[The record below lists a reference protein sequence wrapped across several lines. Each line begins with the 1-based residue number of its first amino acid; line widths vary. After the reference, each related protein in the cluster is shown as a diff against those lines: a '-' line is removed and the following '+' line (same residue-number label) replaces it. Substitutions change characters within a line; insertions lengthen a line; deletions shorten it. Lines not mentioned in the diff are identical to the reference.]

1 MSKLSLFLKPMNDMK
16 RLYLTETLAR
26 VLIQH
31 ALDAAPLETCGILA
45 GIGDQVREVLPVR
58 NTAADPR
65 HFYHLDER
73 QFVSAVFEAEK
84 RGLSLLGFYHSHPDG
99 EPIPSPVDVA
109 QAAYPDMPYLI
120 VGLKNQ
126 TPRLAAWTI
135 RYGQVAPVDIF
146 VGLPGTPA
154 HNTEPPFTRTH
165 RAAIL
170 LSGLLAFIIMI
181 ILSLSLLPPAPVILT
196 PLP

>member
-1 MSKLSLFLKPMNDMK
+1 MSDIK

-26 VLIQH
+26 ALVRH
-31 ALDAAPLETCGILA
+31 ALDAAPLEACGILA
-45 GIGDQVREVLPVR
+45 GVGDQVREVLPVQ
-58 NTAADPR
+58 NIADAPR
-65 HFYHLDER
+65 HFYHLEER

-99 EPIPSPVDVA
+99 EPIPSPTDVA

-120 VGLKNQ
+120 IGLKNR

-135 RYGQVAPVDIF
+135 RYGQVSPVDI
-146 VGLPGTPA
+146 VIGLPGTPA
-154 HNTEPPFTRTH
+154 QNTELPFTRTH

>member
-1 MSKLSLFLKPMNDMK
+1 MSDMK

-26 VLIQH
+26 ILIQH
-31 ALDAAPLETCGILA
+31 ALDAAPSEACGILV
-45 GIGDQVREVLPVR
+45 GVGDQVREVLPVR

-65 HFYHLDER
+65 HFYRLDER

-99 EPIPSPVDVA
+99 EPIPSSTDVA

-120 VGLKNQ
+120 IGLKNQ
-126 TPRLAAWTI
+126 TPRLAAWII
-135 RYGQVAPVDIF
+135 RYGQVGPVDI
-146 VGLPGTPA
+146 VIGQLEALTDTARPS
-154 HNTEPPFTRTH
+154 FTRTH
-165 RAAIL
+165 QAAIL